1 MASET
6 EQDAAALRAEIER
19 QQTELQRLRELLL
32 TRDEELGEALG
43 RMAVVEHR
51 ASRIHR
57 VIDLVRAHAPG
68 FVRRGA
74 RLMRGLRR
82 RG

>member
-19 QQTELQRLRELLL
+19 QQAEAQRLRDLLL
-32 TRDEELGEALG
+32 TRDEELGEALA

-51 ASRIHR
+51 DARVHR

-68 FVRRGA
+68 FVRRAA
-74 RLMRGLRR
+74 RFMRGLRR
-82 RG
+82 G

>member
-19 QQTELQRLRELLL
+19 QQAELQRLHNLLL

-51 ASRIHR
+51 AAWVNRLLGFLH
-57 VIDLVRAHAPG
+57 AHAPEL
-68 FVRRGA
+68 VRRGA
-74 RLMRGLRR
+74 RALRGRR
-82 RG
+82 QG

>member
-1 MASET
+1 MPSET

-19 QQTELQRLRELLL
+19 QQAELQRLRELLL
-32 TRDEELGEALG
+32 IRDEELGEALG

-57 VIDLVRAHAPG
+57 VIDLIRAYAPG

-74 RLMRGLRR
+74 RAMRSLRR
-82 RG
+82 G

>member
-19 QQTELQRLRELLL
+19 QQAELQRLRNLLL

-51 ASRIHR
+51 AAWVNRLLGFLH
-57 VIDLVRAHAPG
+57 AHAPEL
-68 FVRRGA
+68 VRRGA
-74 RLMRGLRR
+74 RALRGRR
-82 RG
+82 QG

>member
-1 MASET
+1 MPSET
-6 EQDAAALRAEIER
+6 EQDAAALRAEVER
-19 QQTELQRLRELLL
+19 QQDELQRLRELLL

-57 VIDLVRAHAPG
+57 VIDLVRAYAPA

-74 RLMRGLRR
+74 RAMRGLRR
-82 RG
+82 G